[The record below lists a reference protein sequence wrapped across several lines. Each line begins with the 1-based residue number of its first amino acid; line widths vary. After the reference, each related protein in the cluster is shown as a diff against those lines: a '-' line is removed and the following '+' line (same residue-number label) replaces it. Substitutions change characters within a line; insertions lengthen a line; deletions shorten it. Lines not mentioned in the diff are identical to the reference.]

1 MSAKGAG
8 RKTSA
13 GKEPGSGSSGAG
25 LRFSGQ
31 FGARKEIANFG
42 GGGFRRIRAVGAI
55 VLNAFA
61 EFLANGAVS
70 GFGGIRGAHGIAP
83 FGDGVFRF
91 ENHDHGFTGAHE
103 GGEFAEER
111 AFTVN
116 GVEPF
121 GLLFSNAQRFDRDD
135 LEFCRMNAADDVRGQ
150 AAAYGV
156 RLDNCES
163 SFHSHSGNLLGFK
176 INSRRKMVSYF
187 RFDFFADFLG
197 FAGADFFPDAL
208 DFDFGR

>member
-1 MSAKGAG
+1 M
-8 RKTSA
+8 
-13 GKEPGSGSSGAG
+13 
-25 LRFSGQ
+25 
-31 FGARKEIANFG
+31 
-42 GGGFRRIRAVGAI
+42 GAI

-70 GFGGIRGAHGIAP
+70 GFGRIRRAHGIAP

-111 AFTVN
+111 AFAVN
-116 GVEPF
+116 GVETF
-121 GLLFSNAQRFDRDD
+121 GLLFAKAQRFDRDD

-163 SFHSHSGNLLGFK
+163 SFHSHSGNLLGVK
-176 INSRRKMVSYF
+176 INLRRKMVSYF
-187 RFDFFADFLG
+187 RFDFFADFFG
-197 FAGADFFPDAL
+197 FAGADFFPDDL
-208 DFDFGR
+208 DFDLCR